1 MNALNKINNIID
13 FDFHGAIGIRLV
25 NPSSSDVKVIT
36 NKFDIVQKE
45 IESEPDIIIT
55 YKKKLQSDNLTF
67 IGLHTAAYSADNFY
81 ILSNGKEDVKVIIP
95 FENIGKK
102 QLHIVCE
109 SGSPDIPALNHI
121 VNLIF
126 LSKGY
131 LPLHS
136 TAFKYN
142 NEGILVMG
150 WSKGGKSESLF
161 SFMKNNADF
170 VSDEV
175 SIISKDG
182 KEILGL
188 KVPVCIWKWQFKEI
202 PEFMPK
208 LGMQKKILFAIVQI
222 LHAFQK
228 VSNRSSLRKVLF
240 LLNGKLNVKVLPSK
254 IFKSNK
260 IIDKAKLDKIILSM
274 SHDSEEII
282 IKKIP
287 AREIID
293 RMISSQRY
301 ELDYFMQL
309 YNIFKYAFPE
319 KKNDF
324 LENIENLQQRIMNK
338 LLGEKQSFIVK
349 HPYPVSF
356 NKLFESMK
364 TIFDEHRVK
373 IENPDESKVTIQS

>member
-1 MNALNKINNIID
+1 
-13 FDFHGAIGIRLV
+13 
-25 NPSSSDVKVIT
+25 
-36 NKFDIVQKE
+36 
-45 IESEPDIIIT
+45 
-55 YKKKLQSDNLTF
+55 
-67 IGLHTAAYSADNFY
+67 
-81 ILSNGKEDVKVIIP
+81 
-95 FENIGKK
+95 
-102 QLHIVCE
+102 
-109 SGSPDIPALNHI
+109 
-121 VNLIF
+121 
-126 LSKGY
+126 
-131 LPLHS
+131 
-136 TAFKYN
+136 
-142 NEGILVMG
+142 
-150 WSKGGKSESLF
+150 
-161 SFMKNNADF
+161 MKNNADF

-208 LGMQKKILFAIVQI
+208 LGMQKKILFAIIQI

-228 VSNRSSLRKVLF
+228 ISNRSSLRKVLS

-364 TIFDEHRVK
+364 AIFDEHRVK